1 MEALAEATK
10 GEEGMRGEAAGA
22 HGAEG
27 LLIVPRGALAPES
40 PHQQV
45 QAGAPIPADPWGAAA
60 PPGTQL
66 TVLPCLTFRT
76 PKLG

>member
-10 GEEGMRGEAAGA
+10 SEEGVWREAAGA

-27 LLIVPRGALAPES
+27 LLIVPRGTLTPES
-40 PHQQV
+40 TYQQV
-45 QAGAPIPADPWGAAA
+45 QAGAPIPADPRGAAA

-66 TVLPCLTFRT
+66 TVLP
-76 PKLG
+76 

>member
-10 GEEGMRGEAAGA
+10 GEEGAWGEAAGA

-27 LLIVPRGALAPES
+27 LLVVPGGALAPES

-45 QAGAPIPADPWGAAA
+45 QTGAPISADPWGAAA
-60 PPGTQL
+60 PPGTQF
-66 TVLPCLTFRT
+66 TVLPCVTSRT